1 MEDNHLTFEKFKVA
15 AHDKVDAI
23 ALGYKNFGNTQEFQD
38 LKDKI
43 GEQPAEDIW
52 ETMQRVSY
60 EDQYEHAMKMSY
72 DDYLKGLFNLD

>member
-1 MEDNHLTFEKFKVA
+1 MENNHLTFEDFKIA

-23 ALGYKNFGNTQEFQD
+23 VQGYKNFGNTTEFQD

-52 ETMQRVSY
+52 ETMQRVGY
-60 EDQYEHAMKMSY
+60 EEQYEHTMKMSY
-72 DDYLKGLFNLD
+72 EGYLIGLFNLD

>member
-1 MEDNHLTFEKFKVA
+1 MENNQLTFEDFKVA
-15 AHDKVDAI
+15 AHDKVDTI
-23 ALGYKNFGNTQEFQD
+23 VEGYKNFGNTTEFQD

-60 EDQYEHAMKMSY
+60 EDQYEHVMKMSY

>member
-1 MEDNHLTFEKFKVA
+1 MENNQLTFEDFKIA

-23 ALGYKNFGNTQEFQD
+23 VQGYKNFGNTTEFQD

-60 EDQYEHAMKMSY
+60 EEQYEHVMKMSY
-72 DDYLKGLFNLD
+72 DDYLKGLFN